1 MSILFIVGVSYTMMQ
16 EGRKKQIIS
25 VSNSEFQERDNKK
38 C

>member
-1 MSILFIVGVSYTMMQ
+1 MSILFIVGVPYTMMR
-16 EGRKKQIIS
+16 EGRKKIIS